1 MAKPADSPDRG
12 AHTTNRVLVT
22 LRTMLLAGEFR
33 PGERLAELAL
43 VSRLKASRTPVRL
56 ALDRLA
62 HEGLLEP
69 LSGTGFRVSS
79 FAIADIYDA
88 IEIRGVLEGTAARLA
103 AERLSTDDEVAQLR
117 RHYQE
122 AVELLPMTLERFLRY
137 IELNEL
143 FHAEMW
149 TLARS
154 PMLKKEIER
163 HVGLPFAAPG
173 ALVFSADRT
182 AFQADAVIALEH
194 HRAIVEAIS
203 HGEASRA
210 EWLAR
215 EHSYVARRA
224 LERALQSR
232 ELFRRV
238 PGAMLIRTDSP
249 KVGRFGIRRRLE
261 ER

>member
-1 MAKPADSPDRG
+1 MSKPADSPDRG

-22 LRTMLLAGEFR
+22 LRTMLLSGEFR

-69 LSGTGFRVSS
+69 LAGTGFRVSS

-103 AERLSTDDEVAQLR
+103 AERLGTEDEVAQLR

-143 FHAEMW
+143 FHAELW

-249 KVGRFGIRRRLE
+249 KVERFGIRRRLE